1 MGYLYVLLMNNGKY
15 YVWSSKNIDKRMEF
29 HLSWCTY
36 TTKNK
41 DPKLVFSKKFDTLKD
56 ARCRELFIKKMKSK
70 KVIEQI
76 IAGNREWK
84 K

>member
-1 MGYLYVLLMNNGKY
+1 
-15 YVWSSKNIDKRMEF
+15 
-29 HLSWCTY
+29 
-36 TTKNK
+36 
-41 DPKLVFSKKFDTLKD
+41 VFSKKFDTLKD
-56 ARCRELFIKKMKSK
+56 ARCQELFIKKMKSK